1 MTAEYDTVGQRL
13 YPVPDLY
20 DVALRNLADRM
31 LMVELPKRMVMDMRV
46 AELISL
52 IQAAADAE
60 PDS

>member
-13 YPVPDLY
+13 YPVPNLY

-31 LMVELPKRMVMDMRV
+31 LMVGIPERMVIDMRV
-46 AELISL
+46 ADLVSL
-52 IQAAADAE
+52 VRAAADAE